1 MLQGESG
8 NKTMLTTLTLNC
20 SQFNK
25 VLNTMI
31 LNVSE
36 VNRTLLKSEERLLV
50 TVIVGLQKDFSML

>member
-1 MLQGESG
+1 
-8 NKTMLTTLTLNC
+8 MLTTLTLNC

-50 TVIVGLQKDFSML
+50 TIIVGLQKDFSML

>member
-1 MLQGESG
+1 
-8 NKTMLTTLTLNC
+8 MLTTLPLNC

-50 TVIVGLQKDFSML
+50 TIIVGLQKDFSML